1 MKKILALTSALLFL
15 TFTAVKAETGLAL
28 GITGA
33 MHILEVD
40 GDEITR
46 ESGQV
51 NSGSH
56 EETVY
61 IPEVFLETVSDS
73 FTIGFAYIP
82 TRDLGSKSRT
92 DADGNDAAE
101 NDDGVYKASA
111 EFENVMQLYTD
122 IKPDTSIGS
131 FPIHYKVGV
140 QRATIKSLSSLNSGS
155 VYPEKEL
162 FGWTL
167 GVGTMGD
174 LPIGNNLFYKAEF
187 TYTDFA
193 GLEVNSDAGNR
204 VNADLTDMAAKL
216 SVGVRF

>member
-1 MKKILALTSALLFL
+1 MKKILALTSALLFF
-15 TFTAVKAETGLAL
+15 TFTSVKAETGLAF

-33 MHILEVD
+33 MHYLEAD
-40 GDEITR
+40 GDEIAR
-46 ESGQV
+46 DSAEV

-56 EETVY
+56 DETVY
-61 IPEVFLETVSDS
+61 IPEIFLETVSDS

-82 TRDLGSKSRT
+82 TRELGSKSRT
-92 DADGNDAAE
+92 DADGDDAAE

-111 EFENVMQLYTD
+111 EFENVMQIYTD
-122 IKPDTSIGS
+122 IKPDFSIGN

-174 LPIGNNLFYKAEF
+174 LPIGNNLFYKAEV
-187 TYTDFA
+187 TYTDFE
-193 GLEVNSDAGNR
+193 GLESISDAGNK
-204 VNADLTDMAAKL
+204 VEADLTDMAAKL
-216 SVGVRF
+216 SVGIRF

>member
-15 TFTAVKAETGLAL
+15 TLTSVKAETGLAL

-33 MHILEVD
+33 VHYIEADGEEVTRQS
-40 GDEITR
+40 GEI
-46 ESGQV
+46 
-51 NSGSH
+51 NAGSH
-56 EETVY
+56 NETVY
-61 IPEVFLETVSDS
+61 IPEIFLETVSDDV
-73 FTIGFAYIP
+73 TLGIAYIP
-82 TRDLGSKSRT
+82 TRELSKSRT
-92 DADGNDAAE
+92 DVDGNDAAE
-101 NDDGVYKASA
+101 NDDGTYTGKA
-111 EFENVMQLYTD
+111 EFENVVQLYSD
-122 IKPDTSIGS
+122 IKSAQSIAG

-140 QRATIKSLSSLNSGS
+140 QRATIKSKSSLNSGS

-193 GLEVNSDAGNR
+193 GLEVSSDAGNR

-216 SVGVRF
+216 SVGIRF